1 MPVRWK
7 NTATQYGQGGRF
19 LHWLSVAL
27 LVAMIVTALPFEEME
42 PGPEKTELIR
52 RHASYGLI
60 FLLVMGL
67 RVYWRLTN
75 VNPVLSYSIRNW
87 QKVCAVF
94 LHRTIYFVVITQALT
109 GIASLIS
116 GGSAIPF
123 FNLFETPVFS
133 DRHEGL
139 HDLFTGTHHLISI
152 LIYPLFAVH
161 ITAAIYHQ
169 IFGVLDTTD

>member
-7 NTATQYGQGGRF
+7 NSATRYGLGGRF
-19 LHWLSVAL
+19 LHWFSVAL
-27 LVAMIVTALPFEEME
+27 LVTMIVTALPFEEME
-42 PGPEKTELIR
+42 AGPEKTELIR

-67 RVYWRLTN
+67 RVYWRLAN

-87 QKVCAVF
+87 QKSCAIF
-94 LHRTIYFVVITQALT
+94 LHRTIYLVVIAQALT
-109 GIASLIS
+109 GIASLVS

-123 FNLFETPVFS
+123 FGVFEIPAFS
-133 DRHEGL
+133 DRHDDL
-139 HDLFTGTHHLISI
+139 HDLFTETHHFISV

-169 IFGVLDTTD
+169 IFGVLDD

>member
-1 MPVRWK
+1 MPVRWT
-7 NTATQYGQGGRF
+7 NSATRYGLGGRC

-27 LVAMIVTALPFEEME
+27 LVTMIVTALPFEEME
-42 PGPEKTELIR
+42 AGPEKTELIR

-75 VNPVLSYSIRNW
+75 ANPVLSYSIRS
-87 QKVCAVF
+87 V
-94 LHRTIYFVVITQALT
+94 
-109 GIASLIS
+109 
-116 GGSAIPF
+116 
-123 FNLFETPVFS
+123 
-133 DRHEGL
+133 
-139 HDLFTGTHHLISI
+139 

-169 IFGVLDTTD
+169 IFGVLDD

>member
-1 MPVRWK
+1 M
-7 NTATQYGQGGRF
+7 
-19 LHWLSVAL
+19 HWFSVAL
-27 LVAMIVTALPFEEME
+27 LATMIVTALPFEELD
-42 PGPEKTELIR
+42 PGPEKTELVR

-109 GIASLIS
+109 GIASLVS
-116 GGSAIPF
+116 GGLAIPF
-123 FNLFETPVFS
+123 FNVFETPVFS
-133 DRHEGL
+133 DRHDAL
-139 HDLFTGTHHLISI
+139 YDLFTEIHHTISVI
-152 LIYPLFAVH
+152 IYPLFAVH

-169 IFGVLDTTD
+169 IFGVPDD

>member
-1 MPVRWK
+1 M
-7 NTATQYGQGGRF
+7 
-19 LHWLSVAL
+19 HWLSVAL
-27 LVAMIVTALPFEEME
+27 LATMIVTALPFEELDS
-42 PGPEKTELIR
+42 GPEKTELVR

-67 RVYWRLTN
+67 RVYWRLAN
-75 VNPVLSYSIRNW
+75 FNPVLSYGIRNW

-109 GIASLIS
+109 GIASLVS
-116 GGSAIPF
+116 GGLAIPF
-123 FNLFETPVFS
+123 FNVFETPVFS
-133 DRHEGL
+133 DRHDNL
-139 HDLFTGTHHLISI
+139 YDLFTEIHHFISV

-169 IFGVLDTTD
+169 IFGVPDD

>member
-7 NTATQYGQGGRF
+7 NSATRYGLGGRC

-27 LVAMIVTALPFEEME
+27 LVTLIVTALPFEEMAA
-42 PGPEKTELIR
+42 GPEKTELIR
-52 RHASYGLI
+52 RHASYGLV

-67 RVYWRLTN
+67 RVYWRLAN

-87 QKVCAVF
+87 QKSCAVF
-94 LHRTIYFVVITQALT
+94 LHRTIYLVVITQALT
-109 GIASLIS
+109 GIAGLVS

-123 FNLFETPVFS
+123 FNVFELPAVS
-133 DRHEGL
+133 DRHDAL
-139 HDLFTGTHHLISI
+139 HDLCTETHHFISV

-161 ITAAIYHQ
+161 VTAAIYHQ
-169 IFGVLDTTD
+169 IFAVPDD